1 MNNKKDNKTTIKVL
15 KIRSFLHG
23 IITPSLKTILTGLFP
38 VSFLYYIFTLISNY
52 NVINNLVFII
62 VSFFVSAIFCWI
74 FGEVFYCTGYLF
86 VTQYL
91 KSVYMDFSNEETLRK
106 WFSTSLKEIT
116 NLLSFYDSVYKMNL
130 AYRIM
135 CILIDWNI
143 IKLINDWSN

>member
-1 MNNKKDNKTTIKVL
+1 MNNKKDNKITMKVL

-23 IITPSLKTILTGLFP
+23 IIIPSLKTIFTGLFP
-38 VSFLYYIFTLISNY
+38 ISFLYYIFTLISGY
-52 NVINNLVFII
+52 NVINNLAFII

-106 WFSTSLKEIT
+106 WFSTSLKEISI
-116 NLLSFYDSVYKMNL
+116 LLSFYDSVYKMSS
-130 AYRIM
+130 AYRIV